1 MNALQRLEAV
11 IKYFSEALVRI
22 FGPNDKDIPSVGVQ
36 PFGGEPL
43 SEWVDEG

>member
-1 MNALQRLEAV
+1 MTVLKGFDAIVQ
-11 IKYFSEALVRI
+11 YFSEAFVRI
-22 FGPNDKDIPSVGVQ
+22 FGPNEKGVPEVGIQ